1 MGKQFLEITEKKEVE
16 KIIADLSTK
25 LANRIDAE
33 TEKVKIEDGKA
44 LGRIA
49 SANIFSTL
57 DIPPFDRATMDG
69 YAVVASDTFYVD
81 ENNPSSLIIK
91 GYVQAGEFP
100 SPSQYVETGYCTG
113 ISTGAPIPKGANA
126 VVKVENT
133 VEYEDA
139 VAVEAAARG
148 KEEGKKL
155 KKVKIY
161 KPVAPA
167 ENIMLAGSDIKR
179 GEQIVKNETTLTAR
193 ETGVLAACGIKEVL
207 VRKKPTVAIISTG
220 NEIIAPGAHLEPA
233 KIYDV
238 NAQTLLDSVREICC
252 GCVPLF
258 LGIAADDT
266 EAVSAK
272 MKESLAKGVD
282 VIILSGGTSAGVGDV
297 LPAAIE
303 EFGEILVHGVDIKP
317 GKPFVLGMVLR
328 EKPVP
333 VFGLPGNPTS
343 ALITFNLFVAP
354 LLRTISGI
362 HLYKDEEAEEWRRSV
377 KAKAAVRIFS
387 EPGRNEYVLVNL
399 AKEELPEE
407 DKFFA
412 HPILTGSGAI
422 TSLSKA
428 DGYIFME
435 KGKEIIEEGE
445 VVEVELLTKPFSLKK
460 KSVFGKEKHL
470 LF

>member
-16 KIIADLSTK
+16 KIIANLSTK
-25 LANRIDAE
+25 LAKKIATK
-33 TEKVKIEDGKA
+33 TEKVRIEDGEA

-49 SANIFSTL
+49 SAAIFSSL
-57 DIPPFDRATMDG
+57 DIPPFDRSTMDG
-69 YAVVASDTFYVD
+69 YAVVASDTFYVV
-81 ENNPSSLIIK
+81 ENNPSTLIIK
-91 GYVQAGEFP
+91 GYIQAGEFP
-100 SPSQYVETGYCTG
+100 SPSQYVETGYCAG

-133 VEYEDA
+133 FEYEDA
-139 VAVEAAARG
+139 GA
-148 KEEGKKL
+148 KDEGGGERKKI
-155 KKVKIY
+155 KKVRIY

-179 GEQIVKNETTLTAR
+179 GEEIVKSETTLTPR
-193 ETGVLAACGIKEVL
+193 ETGVLAACGIKEVF

-220 NEIIAPGAHLEPA
+220 NEIIALREDLEPG

-238 NAQTLLDSVREICC
+238 NAQTLSDSVREIGC

-258 LGIAADDT
+258 LGIAGDNT
-266 EAVSAK
+266 EEVSGK
-272 MKESLAKGVD
+272 IKESLAKGVD
-282 VIILSGGTSAGVGDV
+282 IIILSGGTSAGIGDV
-297 LPAAIE
+297 LPTAIE

-317 GKPFVLGMVLR
+317 GKPFVLGTVR

-343 ALITFNLFVAP
+343 ALITFNLFVVP
-354 LLRTISGI
+354 LLRAISGI
-362 HLYKDEEAEEWRRSV
+362 HLYKNEEGREGRRRV
-377 KAKAAVRIFS
+377 KAKASLRIFS
-387 EPGRNEYVLVNL
+387 EPGRNEYVLVKL
-399 AKEELPEE
+399 TKVELPEE

-412 HPILTGSGAI
+412 YPILTGSGAI

-445 VVEVELLTKPFSLKK
+445 GVEVELLTKPFSFRKRKAFTEKK
-460 KSVFGKEKHL
+460 NTF
-470 LF
+470 

>member
-1 MGKQFLEITEKKEVE
+1 MGKQFLEITGKKEVE
-16 KIIADLSTK
+16 KIIAVLSAK
-25 LANRIDAE
+25 LAKKIVAE
-33 TEKVKIEDGKA
+33 TEKVEIGEGEA

-49 SANIFSTL
+49 SADIFSAL
-57 DIPPFDRATMDG
+57 EIPPFDRSTMDG
-69 YAVVASDTFYVD
+69 YAVVASDTFYSAED
-81 ENNPSSLIIK
+81 NPSSLIIK
-91 GYVQAGEFP
+91 GYIPAGEFP

-126 VVKVENT
+126 VVKVENASEYLDSEGSE
-133 VEYEDA
+133 VETI
-139 VAVEAAARG
+139 
-148 KEEGKKL
+148 

-167 ENIMLAGSDIKR
+167 ENIMPAGSDIKR
-179 GEQIVKNETTLTAR
+179 GERIVRCGTTLTPR
-193 ETGVLAACGIKEVL
+193 ETGVLAACGINEVF

-220 NEIIAPGAHLEPA
+220 NEIIAPAKDLKPG

-238 NAQTLLDSVREICC
+238 NAQALSDSVREN

-258 LGIAADDT
+258 LGIARDNV
-266 EAVSAK
+266 EEISGK
-272 MKESLAKGVD
+272 IKESLSAD
-282 VIILSGGTSAGVGDV
+282 VIIASGGTSAGVGDL
-297 LPAAIE
+297 LPKAIG

-317 GKPFVLGMVLR
+317 GKPFIFGLLNG
-328 EKPVP
+328 KP

-362 HLYKDEEAEEWRRSV
+362 YFYNDEEGEEGREERRRI

-399 AKEELPEE
+399 VPVTVKTPEE
-407 DKFFA
+407 ESFIA

-422 TSLSKA
+422 TTLSKA

-435 KGKEIIEEGE
+435 KGKEIIKEGE
-445 VVEVELLTKPFSLKK
+445 EVEVTLLTEIIMP
-460 KSVFGKEKHL
+460 
-470 LF
+470 